1 MRLLL
6 VRHGETEENK
16 AGIIQGWLPGKLTPL
31 GIKQAQQLA
40 KRLKWLKIDYAFSSD
55 LTRCVDTTQ
64 EILKYHLKTKL
75 TLDKRIRE
83 RNLGIFQGTKRN
95 KSDWEAL
102 PDEGNEYFRT
112 PEGGE
117 SFAEVQKG
125 VKKFLKEL
133 IKEHSQDTILV
144 VTHGGT
150 LIVFRSLLEKKDISD
165 LIQPKVANNTGLSE
179 YEVNSKGQ
187 VKMVCF
193 NCDKHL
199 K

>member
-16 AGIIQGWLPGKLTPL
+16 AGIIQGWLPGKLTSL

-40 KRLKWLKIDYAFSSD
+40 KRLKWLKIDYAVSSD
-55 LTRCVDTTQ
+55 LTRCVDTAK
-64 EILKYHLKTKL
+64 EILKYHPQTKL
-75 TLDKRIRE
+75 TLDSRIRE
-83 RNLGIFQGTKRN
+83 RNLGVFQGKKRN

-102 PDEGNEYFRT
+102 PDDGNKYFRT

-117 SFAEVQKG
+117 SFAEVQKR
-125 VKKFLKEL
+125 VNKFLKEL
-133 IKEHSQDTILV
+133 IKKHSQDTVLI

-150 LIVFRSLLEKKDISD
+150 LIVFQSLLEGKDISM
-165 LIQPKVANNTGLSE
+165 LIKPKVASNTGLFE
-179 YEVNSKGQ
+179 YEVDSKGRA
-187 VKMVCF
+187 KMVCF
-193 NCDKHL
+193 NCEKHL